1 MEKVRISPLQFF
13 SLLVLFQFGTTLVV
27 NLGLQAGKDSWIAIL
42 IGMTIGLLL
51 FSMNAFLYSLFPDKI
66 PTVYYRI
73 LLGKYLGGFVG
84 LSYCVF
90 YLHTASRD
98 IVDGGLLVMASAA
111 LKETPLL
118 IVNLIMVMT
127 VAYVLSKGIEVL
139 ARTAL
144 IFLAIVLVIGGF
156 SILVIMFAGI
166 VDLQRLLPVM
176 GEGMGP
182 IVTSVAEKNIH
193 FPFAELIVATVILP
207 ALDQKKTGIK
217 AGYLAILFSGIMLA
231 QTSAIT
237 ISVLGTN
244 ITERSV
250 FPLLTMVGKANI
262 SDFIERTE
270 ILVVMVLII
279 GVFFKISLYYYAAL
293 VCTSELFKMSYH
305 KLIYPYALIMLGN
318 SMILSRSYSE
328 HLMKGSKYL
337 YTVLPI
343 FTIVIPAVLVI
354 LGMIRILI
362 LRVKSKSEPNSSS
375 SSAS

>member
-1 MEKVRISPLQFF
+1 
-13 SLLVLFQFGTTLVV
+13 
-27 NLGLQAGKDSWIAIL
+27 
-42 IGMTIGLLL
+42 
-51 FSMNAFLYSLFPDKI
+51 
-66 PTVYYRI
+66 
-73 LLGKYLGGFVG
+73 
-84 LSYCVF
+84 
-90 YLHTASRD
+90 
-98 IVDGGLLVMASAA
+98 MASAA

-127 VAYVLSKGIEVL
+127 VAYVLGKGIEVL

-144 IFLAIVLVIGGF
+144 IFLAVVLIIGGF
-156 SILVIMFAGI
+156 SLLVILFAGI

-176 GEGMGP
+176 GEGTGP
-182 IVTSVAEKNIH
+182 ILKSVVEKNIH
-193 FPFAELIVATVILP
+193 FPFAELIVATVLMP
-207 ALDQKKTGIK
+207 ALNQKKTGIK
-217 AGYLAILFSGIMLA
+217 AGYLAILFCGVMLA

-262 SDFIERTE
+262 SEFIERTE

-293 VCTSELFKMSYH
+293 MCTSELFKIPYK
-305 KLIYPYALIMLGN
+305 KLIYPYAVIILGN
-318 SMILSRSYSE
+318 SMVLSRSYSE

-337 YTVLPI
+337 YTVLPV

-354 LGMIRILI
+354 LVMIRILV
-362 LRVKSKSEPNSSS
+362 RRMKSKSKSRSEPNSNSS
-375 SSAS
+375 PAS